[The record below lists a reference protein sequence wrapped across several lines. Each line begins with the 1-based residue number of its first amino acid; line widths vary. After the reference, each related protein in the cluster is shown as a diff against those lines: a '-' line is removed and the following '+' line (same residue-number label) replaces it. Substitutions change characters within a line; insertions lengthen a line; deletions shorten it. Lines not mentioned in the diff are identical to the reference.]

1 MTYFGII
8 YEGIYIIVIL
18 CVLCIVR
25 QRNNIVVDFTEL
37 AWKKNLSDIKV
48 EATRY
53 EDEVE
58 DEDGEIK
65 DSNIK
70 ERV

>member
-1 MTYFGII
+1 MK
-8 YEGIYIIVIL
+8 E
-18 CVLCIVR
+18 
-25 QRNNIVVDFTEL
+25 D
-37 AWKKNLSDIKV
+37 LSDIKV

-58 DEDGEIK
+58 DEDREIK

-70 ERV
+70 EKV